1 MFVLSQTVSG
11 ASLPANQQLHG
22 ALVNIIEAWHHVL
35 ESGSAVF
42 FDLLK
47 AFDSVP
53 HRSLLGHLKL

>member
-11 ASLPANQQLHG
+11 ASLPASQQLHG

-35 ESGSAVF
+35 AGSAVF

-47 AFDSVP
+47 AFDSMP
-53 HRSLLGHLKL
+53 RRSLLGHLKL